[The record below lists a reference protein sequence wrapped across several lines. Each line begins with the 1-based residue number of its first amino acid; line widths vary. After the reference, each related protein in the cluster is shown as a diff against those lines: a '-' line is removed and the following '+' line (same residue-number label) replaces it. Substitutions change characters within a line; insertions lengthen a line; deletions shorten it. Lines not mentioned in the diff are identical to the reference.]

1 MHSAV
6 SVAVWV
12 SSSIAQE
19 VRYEQVRA
27 DCRTDGRD
35 VRGQRV
41 ARPRIAALTHAHA
54 GRLRARVQL
63 RFADC
68 YDALAEAAVADPQD
82 PAPPRAIAGVTWI
95 EILFAQ
101 GVTTFEAFTG
111 GVSSGDVARPA
122 APPMLAARFQRF
134 IDEATALAER
144 QRALADD
151 ADANYQIGATAALS
165 ALYRAT
171 VEGSLLRA
179 FTDGRRA
186 VSAIERARAREP
198 RRRETGLVLGIS
210 RYTVSIMSWP
220 VRTLA
225 RLGGLS
231 GDREG
236 DSAFSEKRHQRG
248 LKPKR
253 THCYC

>member
-1 MHSAV
+1 MNKFAL
-6 SVAVWV
+6 
-12 SSSIAQE
+12 
-19 VRYEQVRA
+19 
-27 DCRTDGRD
+27 T
-35 VRGQRV
+35 
-41 ARPRIAALTHAHA
+41 AALTAAMFAVSASPAH
-54 GRLRARVQL
+54 GSRLSRTRTLEGYALAYEL

-165 ALYRAT
+165 ALYPSDRRGEFAPSVHRRTACGQRDRA
-171 VEGSLLRA
+171 
-179 FTDGRRA
+179 
-186 VSAIERARAREP
+186 
-198 RRRETGLVLGIS
+198 
-210 RYTVSIMSWP
+210 
-220 VRTLA
+220 
-225 RLGGLS
+225 
-231 GDREG
+231 
-236 DSAFSEKRHQRG
+236 
-248 LKPKR
+248 
-253 THCYC
+253 C